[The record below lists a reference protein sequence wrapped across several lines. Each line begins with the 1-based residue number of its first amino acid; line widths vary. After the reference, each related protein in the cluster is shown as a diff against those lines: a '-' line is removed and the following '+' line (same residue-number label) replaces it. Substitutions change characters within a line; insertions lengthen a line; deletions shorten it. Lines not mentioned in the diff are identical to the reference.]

1 MINRLLS
8 GGGSLSL
15 VLLLSSCGVGS
26 DNESQPP
33 PTTPPGGASAVAVN
47 GSATAS
53 KAPRDWRRAMSKL
66 HPAKDGCFESTYPS
80 TSWVEVP
87 CGKPPSEPL
96 RPGAGLAGTG
106 ATAET
111 VGGGTGDWVAKP
123 PKGTI
128 SWAEGS
134 FPLVS
139 GVTSESANGLSNA
152 FSLQLNT
159 NYFQTPACQGAG
171 CQGWQQFVY
180 NSDGSQAYIQYWLL
194 SYGGKNGT
202 TCPAGFMPGPPDPL
216 FGHDCFRN
224 STGSALMPPET
235 IGILDD
241 IAVTGAAGSSD
252 MLSVAIGPKVYILS
266 QASILGLNGGKWTAA
281 EFNVFGDSGG
291 DEAIFNPGSTITVQ
305 TLTDTPTSASTP
317 TCGSGSFTG
326 ETNNLSLLGF
336 SCCGMTPNPVPGIQF
351 TETNVA
357 NAPVPVC
364 PLVPTNPNWSAV
376 DHPFDEIITG
386 KDVDG
391 TPLMSC
397 RSRFEGT
404 QVGKTRDD
412 WSYCDISYGG
422 GENQIPAHETL
433 VAAWT
438 DETNGNVPG
447 NALPIGSDGLNG
459 PALYSCRAYL
469 NGNGYQLGKVRPGF
483 AGCDIPYGGSEQTAP
498 DYQVLTSSLPLSAE
512 AVNAA
517 SPPSGA
523 LVGGYDSDGAPL
535 YVCEAVIASG
545 LAPGKTKSTWTS
557 CDVSWGGTENFISN
571 YYVLIPRFETS
582 GTEFVAGTDSNGTN
596 LGICQA
602 SYEGSEQVGKLL
614 SNGACNVPFGGQ
626 EISFGSGFLELGN

>member
-33 PTTPPGGASAVAVN
+33 PTTPAVGAAAVPAN

-66 HPAKDGCFESTYPS
+66 HPAKDGCFQSTYPS

-87 CGKPPSEPL
+87 CGKAPPEPL
-96 RPGAGLAGTG
+96 IPGAGVAGAG
-106 ATAET
+106 AKTET
-111 VGGGTGDWVAKP
+111 VGGGLGDWVARP
-123 PKGTI
+123 PEGTI

-139 GVTSESANGLSNA
+139 GVTSESANNVTNA
-152 FSLQLNT
+152 YSLQLNT
-159 NYFQTPACQGAG
+159 NYFQTPICQGGG
-171 CQGWQQFVY
+171 CMGWQQFVY
-180 NSDGSQAYIQYWLL
+180 NSEGFGGFIQYWLL
-194 SYGGKNGT
+194 RYGGKGGT
-202 TCPAGFMPGPPDPL
+202 TCPTGWIESSDST
-216 FGHDCFRN
+216 FGNLCHRN
-224 STGSALMPPET
+224 SIGSAPVPVEPIT
-235 IGILDD
+235 NLDD
-241 IAVTGAAGSSD
+241 IAVTGTAGSSD
-252 MLSVAIGPKVYILS
+252 MLSVAIGPTVYMMS
-266 QASILGLNGGKWTAA
+266 QTSVLGLNGGHWTAA
-281 EFNVFGDSGG
+281 EFNVFGDTGG

-305 TLTDTPTSASTP
+305 TLTDTAPSASAP
-317 TCGSGSFTG
+317 TCGAGSFTG

-336 SCCGMTPNPVPGIQF
+336 SCCGMTGNPVPGIQF

-386 KDVDG
+386 KDLDG
-391 TPLMSC
+391 TPLQSC
-397 RSRFEGT
+397 RARFEGI

-412 WSYCDISYGG
+412 WDYCDIAYGG
-422 GENQIPAHETL
+422 GDNRSYAHQTL

-438 DETNGNVPG
+438 DETNGAVPS
-447 NALPIGSDGLNG
+447 NALPLGNDGLNG
-459 PALYSCRAYL
+459 PTLYSCRAFL

-483 AGCDIPYGGSEQTAP
+483 SGCDIPYGNSELTAA
-498 DYQVLTSSLPLSAE
+498 DYQVLTSSLPLSTE

-517 SPPSGA
+517 PPPAGA
-523 LVGGYDSDGAPL
+523 LIGGYDTDNTPL

-557 CDVSWGGTENFISN
+557 CDVSWGGNENYISN
-571 YYVLIPRFETS
+571 YNVLIPRFETS

-602 SYEGSEQVGKLL
+602 SYQGSEQVGKLL
-614 SNGACNVPFGGQ
+614 SGGACNFFFGSQ
-626 EISFGSGFLELGN
+626 EISLGSGFLELGN